1 MSPTIMS
8 TMSPTDLRPLLDY
21 PLKLC
26 AATTVTTYVLSIIT
40 GNVSQVDRVWTFL
53 PTLYTAYWAL
63 LPLWPSYDDNKGW
76 RLLAPYVPEEATHF
90 ARDFSP
96 RALLMLGLAVLWT
109 LRLSYNTWRR
119 GLFGLNDE
127 DYRWAVLRAKLP
139 AWLFQVVNLTF
150 IAAIQNVLLLLIA
163 TPALIAAT
171 HPTPLT
177 PTDGV
182 LAFAALAL
190 LAWEFTADNQQFAY
204 HAWKHKAAAAYDARV
219 QWPGARLA
227 WTADDAARGFC
238 TRGLWAWSRHPN
250 FFAEQSFWGVFNLIP
265 LLSLHGGALAL
276 VPTRDGTFVDALRSL
291 VPLAPSLA
299 LCLLFLSSTR
309 FTESI
314 SASKYPRG
322 YAAYRTRVAM
332 FVPVLTPVW
341 GALLNLTGPKAEVEE
356 LVWGKGA
363 CEAEAGDNK
372 TKAQQK

>member
-1 MSPTIMS
+1 MSPTMF
-8 TMSPTDLRPLLDY
+8 TTDLKPLLDY

-26 AATTVTTYVLSIIT
+26 AATTATTYVLSIIT

-53 PTLYTAYWAL
+53 PTC
-63 LPLWPSYDDNKGW
+63 W
-76 RLLAPYVPEEATHF
+76 RLLAPYVPEEATYF

-96 RALLMLGLAVLWT
+96 RALLMLGLSVLWT

-119 GLFGLNDE
+119 GLFRLDDE
-127 DYRWAVLRAKLP
+127 DYRWAVLRAKIP
-139 AWLFQVVNLTF
+139 TWLFQVVNLTF
-150 IAAIQNVLLLLIA
+150 IAVIQNILLLLMA
-163 TPALIAAT
+163 TPTLIAAT

-182 LAFAALAL
+182 LAFAAVAL

-204 HAWKHKAAAAYDARV
+204 HAWKHRAAVAYKASAH
-219 QWPGARLA
+219 WPGARLA
-227 WTADDAARGFC
+227 WTTDDAARGFC

-250 FFAEQSFWGVFNLIP
+250 FFAEQSFWGVLNLIP
-265 LLSLHGGALAL
+265 LLSLSGDVAAH
-276 VPTRDGTFVDALRSL
+276 VPARDSTFVDALKSL

-314 SASKYPRG
+314 SANKYPRG
-322 YAAYRTRVAM
+322 YAAYRARVSM

-341 GALLNLTGPKAEVEE
+341 GALLSLTGGKAEVEE

-363 CEAEAGDNK
+363 GEAEAGDK
-372 TKAQQK
+372 KEVKAIGI

>member
-1 MSPTIMS
+1 MSPTMF
-8 TMSPTDLRPLLDY
+8 TTDLKPLLDY

-26 AATTVTTYVLSIIT
+26 AATTATTYVLSIIT

-53 PTLYTAYWAL
+53 PTVYTAYWAL
-63 LPLWPSYDDNKGW
+63 LPLWPSYDNKGW
-76 RLLAPYVPEEATHF
+76 RLLAPYVPEEATYF

-96 RALLMLGLAVLWT
+96 RALLMLGLSVLWT

-119 GLFGLNDE
+119 GLFSLNDE

-139 AWLFQVVNLTF
+139 TWLFQVINLTF
-150 IAAIQNVLLLLIA
+150 VAVIQNVLLLLIA
-163 TPALIAAT
+163 TPTLIAAT

-182 LAFAALAL
+182 LAFAAVAL

-204 HAWKHKAAAAYDARV
+204 HAWKHRAAVAYKASAH
-219 QWPGARLA
+219 WPGARLA

-250 FFAEQSFWGVFNLIP
+250 FFAEQSFWGVLNLIP
-265 LLSLHGGALAL
+265 LLSLSGDVD
-276 VPTRDGTFVDALRSL
+276 VPGRDSTFVDALQSL
-291 VPLAPSLA
+291 VPLAPSLS

-322 YAAYRTRVAM
+322 YAAYRARVSM

-341 GALLNLTGPKAEVEE
+341 GALLKLTGGKAEVEE

-363 CEAEAGDNK
+363 REAEAGDNK
-372 TKAQQK
+372 TKAAKAIGI

>member
-1 MSPTIMS
+1 MFT
-8 TMSPTDLRPLLDY
+8 TDLKPLLDY

-26 AATTVTTYVLSIIT
+26 AATTATTYVLSIIT

-53 PTLYTAYWAL
+53 PTVYTAYWAL
-63 LPLWPSYDDNKGW
+63 LPLWPSYDNKGW
-76 RLLAPYVPEEATHF
+76 RLLAPYVPEEATYF
-90 ARDFSP
+90 AR
-96 RALLMLGLAVLWT
+96 GLVLVLSLCSVLWT

-119 GLFGLNDE
+119 GLFKLYADDE

-139 AWLFQVVNLTF
+139 TWLFQVVNLTF
-150 IAAIQNVLLLLIA
+150 IAVIQNVLLFLMA
-163 TPALIAAT
+163 TPTLIAAT

-177 PTDGV
+177 PADGV
-182 LAFAALAL
+182 LAFAAVAL

-204 HAWKHKAAAAYDARV
+204 HAWKHKAYKASAH
-219 QWPGARLA
+219 WPGARLA
-227 WTADDAARGFC
+227 WTTDDAARGFC

-250 FFAEQSFWGVFNLIP
+250 FFAEQSFWVSYPDLPCRACVFKHDVLQ
-265 LLSLHGGALAL
+265 G
-276 VPTRDGTFVDALRSL
+276 SL

-309 FTESI
+309 FTETI

-322 YAAYRTRVAM
+322 YAAYRARVSM

-341 GALLNLTGPKAEVEE
+341 GALLSLIGGKAEVEE

-363 CEAEAGDNK
+363 REAEAGDK
-372 TKAQQK
+372 KAVKAIGI